1 MRRGLRLAFVSLLA
15 FLATACGGSAPPA
28 SIGPSTTSVPVSTAA
43 EAGTPS
49 ATTALATPVPVPTGS
64 PLGERLV
71 ATISVP
77 AAPCAMAVDASS
89 VWITGSATGELVR
102 VDPLTNAVADKFA
115 IGSGPCGIAVGP
127 DGRIWVAL
135 LGAGSVVA
143 ADPATSKITARLDA
157 VGPQLW
163 DLKAGFGSIWVSDR
177 NAHAVL
183 RIDPKDATITAT
195 IPVGPQPSGLAVM
208 AAGVWVSDDTDGM
221 LRRIDPAT
229 NKVAA
234 TATAAGAPS
243 WFADD
248 GATHLLISERGGG
261 NVLTVDPT
269 TGALGDP
276 LTGWNGPLDGT
287 VLGGS
292 AWIPE
297 GGARR
302 VGVVDLGAPGSA
314 VVRYALP
321 GAINPFVAEPAF
333 GDVWV
338 LDYGGTSIW
347 RIRP

>member
-1 MRRGLRLAFVSLLA
+1 
-15 FLATACGGSAPPA
+15 
-28 SIGPSTTSVPVSTAA
+28 
-43 EAGTPS
+43 
-49 ATTALATPVPVPTGS
+49 
-64 PLGERLV
+64 
-71 ATISVP
+71 
-77 AAPCAMAVDASS
+77 
-89 VWITGSATGELVR
+89 
-102 VDPLTNAVADKFA
+102 
-115 IGSGPCGIAVGP
+115 
-127 DGRIWVAL
+127 
-135 LGAGSVVA
+135 
-143 ADPATSKITARLDA
+143 
-157 VGPQLW
+157 
-163 DLKAGFGSIWVSDR
+163 
-177 NAHAVL
+177 
-183 RIDPKDATITAT
+183 
-195 IPVGPQPSGLAVM
+195 M

-229 NKVAA
+229 NKIAV

-302 VGVVDLGAPGSA
+302 VGVVDLVAPGSA

-321 GAINPFVAEPAF
+321 GRINPFVAEPAF
-333 GDVWV
+333 GDVWCSTTAAPRSGAFAPDRPLGDSGHGNAPPISAARRDECGPRGHRRASTRLV
-338 LDYGGTSIW
+338 QRLLSRKRRTSS
-347 RIRP
+347 RRKRRSPRLQTR